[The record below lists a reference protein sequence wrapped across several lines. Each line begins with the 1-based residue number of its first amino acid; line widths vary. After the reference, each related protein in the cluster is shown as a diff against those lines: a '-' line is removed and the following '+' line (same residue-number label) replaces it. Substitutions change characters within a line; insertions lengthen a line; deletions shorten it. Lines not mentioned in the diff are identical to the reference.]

1 MSRLY
6 IIGNGF
12 DLLHKLPTKFD
23 PDFKNI
29 AEKNEVISQFWS
41 LYSSY
46 GDEIWSDF
54 ETLLGKLDFN
64 SLEEIFGNYYP
75 NYMSDYESDRDGII
89 SVAEESGK
97 LEQSLE
103 EFAIQAEKSIDQTNA
118 QEKLLNEFRKDDLFI
133 TFNYT
138 HMLEKLYNIQ
148 KEKICHI
155 HGGVSKEDGVLI
167 LGFPEYL
174 PEKYLYD
181 VRGKGRPPYREQ
193 TVEEY
198 LEEMSKAVDRWDYYV
213 HAAFT
218 RIVELAKSFHKEPQI
233 ELMKHFLAD
242 REIGE
247 IVIRGHS
254 CAIDFPY
261 FEYLANKYPTVN
273 WLFYSFD
280 EATDNNINLLT
291 DRYAIRNSK
300 IVKER

>member
-54 ETLLGKLDFN
+54 ENILGKPDFN

-138 HMLEKLYNIQ
+138 HMLEKLQ
-148 KEKICHI
+148 KRKRLRV
-155 HGGVSKEDGVLI
+155 HGFLSRSNTPGGRKVL
-167 LGFPEYL
+167 
-174 PEKYLYD
+174 KD
-181 VRGKGRPPYREQ
+181 RRRKGRHVL
-193 TVEEY
+193 TVSYPKRFQEINGK
-198 LEEMSKAVDRWDYYV
+198 SKMHIIA
-213 HAAFT
+213 
-218 RIVELAKSFHKEPQI
+218 
-233 ELMKHFLAD
+233 
-242 REIGE
+242 
-247 IVIRGHS
+247 
-254 CAIDFPY
+254 
-261 FEYLANKYPTVN
+261 
-273 WLFYSFD
+273 
-280 EATDNNINLLT
+280 
-291 DRYAIRNSK
+291 
-300 IVKER
+300 